1 MSQKAVNVLQK
12 CDCCGNEYPKYDSTY
27 WRKYVTVKYGSTMH
41 TTCRKCEDEQFELEH
56 KKDGLYKCFC
66 CGKWLPPEAFTF
78 AGYDKNGK
86 IKYIYRD
93 GLKKYCK
100 NCKHEKDKVHRQ
112 SYDNETKL
120 YKVLQERWLGA
131 RDRANKRGLEFDI
144 TKDDLLELWNSQK
157 GICTLSGITMTYEL
171 DNGRTFTNV
180 SIDRINPNLGYTKD
194 NIQLVCMAVNQ
205 MKSDMSLQELYMFCE
220 SIINKKK

>member
-1 MSQKAVNVLQK
+1 MMKMK
-12 CDCCGNEYPKYDSTY
+12 F
-27 WRKYVTVKYGSTMH
+27 H
-41 TTCRKCEDEQFELEH
+41 
-56 KKDGLYKCFC
+56 
-66 CGKWLPPEAFTF
+66 
-78 AGYDKNGK
+78 
-86 IKYIYRD
+86 IYRD